1 MSPAG
6 NQLQNY
12 FRKYP
17 SLVNCTSID
26 WFLNWPTEALKAVSD
41 HHLLKLHAVIMES
54 TQVISPFHS
63 LTEGEKPKNKGLETI
78 AEGFEGRDGDEGSLI
93 QTDRQKS
100 MRESNVEPPTI
111 LSKEDG
117 ESGSNNS
124 QSPFHLDEELDPD
137 TAAIAKMTVRERVS
151 QVFTQVHQ
159 SSMELADIYFRETK
173 RQVYVTPVMFM
184 DVFDLFGT
192 LLTRKNEENEKER
205 TKYDLGVRKLD
216 EAKVMII
223 KMEAELTKLQPE
235 LVEKTKEVEK
245 TQRKLEKESKEV
257 FAIKEK
263 VDEETAVAETE

>member
-1 MSPAG
+1 
-6 NQLQNY
+6 
-12 FRKYP
+12 
-17 SLVNCTSID
+17 
-26 WFLNWPTEALKAVSD
+26 
-41 HHLLKLHAVIMES
+41 MES

-151 QVFTQVHQ
+151 QVFTQVH
-159 SSMELADIYFRETK
+159 
-173 RQVYVTPVMFM
+173 
-184 DVFDLFGT
+184 
-192 LLTRKNEENEKER
+192 
-205 TKYDLGVRKLD
+205 
-216 EAKVMII
+216 
-223 KMEAELTKLQPE
+223 
-235 LVEKTKEVEK
+235 
-245 TQRKLEKESKEV
+245 
-257 FAIKEK
+257 
-263 VDEETAVAETE
+263 